1 MNDVWR
7 VLLAASNAG
16 EHVALATVI
25 GVDGSAPRAA
35 GARMIVWPDG
45 HIYGTI
51 GGGNFEHQVTR
62 VALEALLDGQPRRY
76 AVHLTRDLGMC
87 CGGAMEVYIEPLPP
101 RERMIVFGAGHVAR
115 PTASIARELG
125 FDVTVVDERD
135 DQLTPERFFGATLV
149 NEDPRRFAR
158 GLETDASTYILIVT
172 HDHALD
178 QDLLE
183 LLLPRTWAWLGLIG
197 SRAKIAK
204 FFLRLRAAGVDE
216 SLFPRVSAP
225 VGLDIGAET
234 PEEIAVAIAAEVV
247 RVRRGASRAP
257 IPLSAIPLPARG
269 GDEVAHPPGPTAT
282 AAATPGA
289 RSR

>member
-1 MNDVWR
+1 MNELWR
-7 VLLAASNAG
+7 VLLAASDAG

-45 HIYGTI
+45 RIHGTI
-51 GGGNFEHQVTR
+51 GGGNFEHQVTH
-62 VALEALLDGQPRRY
+62 EALAALRDGRPRRY

-87 CGGAMEVYIEPLPP
+87 CGGAMEVYIEPLGP

-125 FDVTVVDERD
+125 FDVTVVDERE
-135 DQLTPERFFGATLV
+135 DQADPARFPGVTLV
-149 NEDPRRFAR
+149 TEDPRRFAR
-158 GLETDASTYILIVT
+158 RLETDARTYILIVT

-197 SRAKIAK
+197 SRAKVAK
-204 FFLRLRAAGVDE
+204 FFIRLRAAGVDE
-216 SLFPRVSAP
+216 SLFARVSAP
-225 VGLDIGAET
+225 VGLDLGAET

-247 RVRRGASRAP
+247 RVRRGVIRVPS
-257 IPLSAIPLPARG
+257 PLSAIPLPARG
-269 GDEVAHPPGPTAT
+269 GDEVAHPPGPASG
-282 AAATPGA
+282 GA
-289 RSR
+289 PRR